1 MGRNPDFEKKFQIE
15 QTARKLFRQKGF
27 AGTSYQQI
35 AEEMG
40 IEKTNVQRHFP
51 RKELFVEHFFQDLL
65 DAIARYYKE
74 KNLAEK
80 EYFRNLYQIGTIYFA
95 FLLSPNMQKFTTDVL
110 SDRKLTE
117 VMIQK
122 DMQWAAAY
130 LSAFSLKEPS
140 DFRDDVALV
149 MGGTYELLYQH
160 LTGNV
165 ETDPQKLMAQ
175 AILLFAYT
183 LQAPTPNLAELSV
196 SQSFID
202 EAVIYLERQLNS

>member
-1 MGRNPDFEKKFQIE
+1 M
-15 QTARKLFRQKGF
+15 
-27 AGTSYQQI
+27 
-35 AEEMG
+35 
-40 IEKTNVQRHFP
+40 EKTNVQRHFP

-74 KNLAEK
+74 KDLAEK
-80 EYFRNLYQIGTIYFA
+80 EYLCNLYQIGTIYFS
-95 FLLSPNMQKFTTDVL
+95 FLLSPDMQKFTTDVL
-110 SDRKLTE
+110 SDRRLTE

-130 LSAFSLKEPS
+130 LTAFSLKEPA
-140 DFRDDVALV
+140 DFRGDVALV

-160 LTGNV
+160 LTGNIT
-165 ETDPQKLMAQ
+165 TDPQALMAQ

-183 LQAPTPNLAELSV
+183 LQAPAPDLTELFV

-202 EAVIYLERQLNS
+202 EAVAYLEKQLNS

>member
-1 MGRNPDFEKKFQIE
+1 MGRNPDLEKKLQIE

-51 RKELFVEHFFQDLL
+51 KKEIFVEHFFQDLL
-65 DAIARYYKE
+65 DAIAQYYKVKDRVE
-74 KNLAEK
+74 T
-80 EYFRNLYQIGTIYFA
+80 EYFRSLYQIGTIYFS
-95 FLLSPNMQKFTTDVL
+95 FLLLPDMQKFTTDVL

-140 DFRDDVALV
+140 DFQSDVALV
-149 MGGTYELLYQH
+149 MGGIYELLYQH
-160 LTGNV
+160 LQGNV
-165 ETDPQKLMAQ
+165 TTDPQALMTQ

-183 LQAPTPNLAELSV
+183 LQAPAPDLTELSV

-202 EAVIYLERQLNS
+202 KAMTYLERQLNP

>member
-1 MGRNPDFEKKFQIE
+1 MGRNPDLEKKLQIE
-15 QTARKLFRQKGF
+15 KTARKLFRQKGF

-40 IEKTNVQRHFP
+40 MEKTNVQRHFP

-74 KNLAEK
+74 KDLAEK
-80 EYFRNLYQIGTIYFA
+80 EYLCNLYQIGTIYFS
-95 FLLSPNMQKFTTDVL
+95 FLLSPDMQKFTTDVL
-110 SDRKLTE
+110 SDRRLTE

-130 LSAFSLKEPS
+130 LTAFSLKEPA
-140 DFRDDVALV
+140 DFRGDVALV

-160 LTGNV
+160 LTGNIT
-165 ETDPQKLMAQ
+165 TDPQALMAQ

-183 LQAPTPNLAELSV
+183 LQAPAPDLTELFV

-202 EAVIYLERQLNS
+202 EAVAYLEKQLNS